1 MPIQPLMTASAS
13 SLQTWAGKTFGK
25 VARVALASV
34 GMIFATMVLTS
45 AAMVETG
52 SWALVLV
59 GVAIAATSVRA
70 ARELTLARLAA
81 VGVSLLAVPLTLQ
94 VF

>member
-1 MPIQPLMTASAS
+1 MTASTTS
-13 SLQTWAGKTFGK
+13 MKTWAVKPFGK
-25 VARVALASV
+25 ATRVALASL

-45 AAMVETG
+45 AAVVETG

-70 ARELTLARLAA
+70 ARELTMARLAGLGA
-81 VGVSLLAVPLTLQ
+81 ALLAIPITLQ
-94 VF
+94 IF

>member
-1 MPIQPLMTASAS
+1 MQS
-13 SLQTWAGKTFGK
+13 WAVKPFGK
-25 VARVALASV
+25 VTRIALASL

-45 AAMVETG
+45 AALVETG

-70 ARELTLARLAA
+70 ARDLTMTRLGALGA
-81 VGVSLLAVPLTLQ
+81 SLLAIPLTLQ
-94 VF
+94 IF